1 MHSHTSHSTG
11 EQVVHPDRPMAGK
24 AGSPESESLKSVLRQ
39 TSQADDLRFTSIE
52 FSEKVDRD

>member
-1 MHSHTSHSTG
+1 
-11 EQVVHPDRPMAGK
+11 MAGK